1 MFLGRAPHTGWAL
14 LHCLS
19 LCADPTDLWVA
30 LWPIKGMVSRLMSLT
45 MLTVRLVSLMKSLG

>member
-19 LCADPTDLWVA
+19 LRADPTDLWVA
-30 LWPIKGMVSRLMSLT
+30 LWPVKGMVSRLMSLT
-45 MLTVRLVSLMKSLG
+45 MLAQ